1 MKFNKEN
8 INVNN
13 IIEKIDLPVI
23 KRRVKKIMVGGL
35 VLTIIGSTGLV
46 AYVNSNINYSK
57 TDLANI
63 AIDEIGGKIVA
74 TRMGIED
81 ETLSL
86 KYEFEIKDENNKL
99 NEIELDTRTGAIID
113 IDKFGYNDCDDDD
126 DNDDDEWFNFID

>member
-126 DNDDDEWFNFID
+126 DNDDDEWFDFID